1 MEDLLGELQKV
12 AGAGYYSVALFTSLA
27 LPDIC
32 AAMESEDGKA
42 TGAKYKAWFDKW
54 VSPKYPSYPHEGFFL
69 TGQTCYAY
77 RCGLLHQGKAMH
89 KDLGYSKVLFLG
101 PARITIHNTVM
112 NDALVI
118 DIPSFVKDISLSIRE
133 WMKFVEG
140 TEPFDGHYKN
150 FMKRHRGGLAPYV
163 IGVDVFS

>member
-1 MEDLLGELQKV
+1 MNDLLRELRRV
-12 AGAGYYSVALFTSLA
+12 ADAGYYSVALFTSLA

-54 VSPKYPSYPHEGFFL
+54 VSPKYPSYPHDGVFL
-69 TGQTCYAY
+69 NGQTCYAY

-89 KDLGYSKVLFLG
+89 KDLGYSRVLFLEPG
-101 PARITIHNTVM
+101 PLVVHNAIM
-112 NDALVI
+112 NDALAI
-118 DIPSFVKDISLSIRE
+118 DIPTFVKDIASSIRE
-133 WMKFVEG
+133 WMKSVEG
-140 TEPFDGHYKN
+140 TTPFDDHYKL

-163 IGVDVFS
+163 IGVDVYS